1 MWRLPARGLPDNFP
15 EENSNPDWGA
25 RCVTTTVEGIVASP
39 PKPSV
44 SSGMARTEARC
55 PNSFCNHRLL
65 KYFGQS
71 VGVLSDVHRESR
83 GEAAHCGN
91 LGVEASSISVSLE
104 SVAQQNEF
112 IAKQDVGDT
121 AAPAR
126 LCATSGLVEFETGPV
141 YTVRRNT
148 HATGVGLRQ
157 L

>member
-1 MWRLPARGLPDNFP
+1 
-15 EENSNPDWGA
+15 
-25 RCVTTTVEGIVASP
+25 VTSTAKAKE
-39 PKPSV
+39 KP
-44 SSGMARTEARC
+44 
-55 PNSFCNHRLL
+55 
-65 KYFGQS
+65 
-71 VGVLSDVHRESR
+71 
-83 GEAAHCGN
+83 AHCGN
-91 LGVEASSISVSLE
+91 LGMEASSISVSLE